1 MKIISPELFNDTFQY
16 FDKEIVVEII
26 DIFINE
32 YPERMSTIQAA
43 IQTRNFADLK
53 FSAHSVKGVVAN
65 FAVPDLQAMARDL
78 EIAGSEQNL
87 TNVDEL
93 FENFKEKCQWLVD
106 DLKEIRASF
115 L

>member
-1 MKIISPELFNDTFQY
+1 MKIINPILFNDTFQY

-32 YPERMSTIQAA
+32 YAERMSKIREA
-43 IQTRNFADLK
+43 IQSKNYADLK
-53 FSAHSVKGVVAN
+53 FNAHSMKGVVAN
-65 FAVPDLQAMARDL
+65 FAVPDLQALARDL

-87 TNVDEL
+87 TNVE
-93 FENFKEKCQWLVD
+93 EKFQKFSEQSQWLVD
-106 DLKEIRASF
+106 DLKEIRSQF